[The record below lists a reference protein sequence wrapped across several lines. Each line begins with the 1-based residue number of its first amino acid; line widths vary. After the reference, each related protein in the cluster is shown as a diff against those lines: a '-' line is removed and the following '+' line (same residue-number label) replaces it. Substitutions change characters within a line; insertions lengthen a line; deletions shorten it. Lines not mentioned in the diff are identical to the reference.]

1 MSNGI
6 GDHIANSFATVKG
19 QVGVS
24 VTYTRGDRA
33 VALVAG
39 PSTTE
44 FEVETGD
51 VIEYAQSR
59 DFTILASDLKFG
71 GFATLPER
79 GDTIRESIEGTEQT
93 HDVRAPA
100 GSVHFRWLDPYRK
113 VLKIHTTQTTSN

>member
-1 MSNGI
+1 MAAI
-6 GDHIANSFATVKG
+6 QEHIANSFATVKRE
-19 QVGVS
+19 VGVS

-33 VALVAG
+33 VALVAV

-51 VIEYAQSR
+51 IIETAQSR
-59 DFTILASDLKFG
+59 DFSILASDLVLG

-79 GDTIRESIEGTEQT
+79 GDTIRETIDGVEQT

-100 GSVHFRWLDPYRK
+100 GSVHFRYLDPYRK
-113 VLKIHTTQTTSN
+113 VLKIHTTQTTRN

>member
-1 MSNGI
+1 MAAI
-6 GDHIANSFATVKG
+6 QEHIANSFATVKRE
-19 QVGVS
+19 VGVS

-33 VALVAG
+33 VALVAV

-51 VIEYAQSR
+51 IIETAQSR
-59 DFTILASDLKFG
+59 DFSILASDLVLG

-79 GDTIRESIEGTEQT
+79 GDTIRENIDGVEQT

-100 GSVHFRWLDPYRK
+100 GSVHFRYLDPYRK

>member
-1 MSNGI
+1 MAAI
-6 GDHIANSFATVKG
+6 QEHIANSFATVKRE
-19 QVGVS
+19 VGVS

-33 VALVAG
+33 VALVAV

-51 VIEYAQSR
+51 IIETAQSR
-59 DFTILASDLKFG
+59 DFSILASDLVLG

-79 GDTIRESIEGTEQT
+79 GDTIRETIDGVEQT

-100 GSVHFRWLDPYRK
+100 GSVHFRYLDPYRK
-113 VLKIHTTQTTSN
+113 VLKIHTTQTTNN